1 MLTNKKLNQNKNT
14 KFFILNKNS
23 FLTLT
28 SRLSLSIKIF
38 FCSIPKSIV
47 RFSPR
52 KSLSFNVGHGFNFSL
67 SVAVRST
74 VEPYMNFYLFKI
86 LK

>member
-1 MLTNKKLNQNKNT
+1 MLTNEKLRGRKLVLPKEKKNQR
-14 KFFILNKNS
+14 L

-38 FCSIPKSIV
+38 FCSDPKSIV
-47 RFSPR
+47 RFPSR

-67 SVAVRST
+67 SVALRST
-74 VEPYMNFYLFKI
+74 VEP
-86 LK
+86 

>member
-1 MLTNKKLNQNKNT
+1 MLTNKKLNQKNT
-14 KFFILNKNS
+14 KFFVLNKNS

-38 FCSIPKSIV
+38 FCSTPKSIV

-74 VEPYMNFYLFKI
+74 VEPYINFYL
-86 LK
+86 LKY